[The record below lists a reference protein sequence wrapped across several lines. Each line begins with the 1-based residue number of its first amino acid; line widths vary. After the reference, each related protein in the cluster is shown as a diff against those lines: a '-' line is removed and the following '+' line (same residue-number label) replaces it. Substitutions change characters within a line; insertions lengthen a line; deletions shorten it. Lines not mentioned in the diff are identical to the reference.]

1 MVLEV
6 GDGQTHC
13 CLWLRFFSR
22 VAEFLFHQSSAVETR
37 DGPFG
42 RVGGI

>member
-1 MVLEV
+1 MVFEV
-6 GDGQTHC
+6 GYGRTRC
-13 CLWLRFFSR
+13 CLWLRSFIL
-22 VAEFLFHQSSAVETR
+22 VAELLFYQTSAVETR